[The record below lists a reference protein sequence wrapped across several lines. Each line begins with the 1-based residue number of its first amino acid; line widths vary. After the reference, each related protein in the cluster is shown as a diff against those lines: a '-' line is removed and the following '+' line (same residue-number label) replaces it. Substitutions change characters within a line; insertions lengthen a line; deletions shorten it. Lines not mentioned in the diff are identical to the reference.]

1 MGKGVIVSAD
11 LVKELRDRT
20 GAGMMD
26 CKKALLENNGDVE
39 SAIDF
44 LRKEGIAKAEKK
56 MGRETQEGL
65 VDSYIHPGSKLG
77 VMVEI
82 NCETDFVAK
91 TEEFQRFARDIAMH
105 IAAMNPVSI
114 SREDVP
120 QEIVDKERDIYR
132 SQALSSGK
140 PEKIL
145 EKIVEGKIEKFYS
158 EVCLFE
164 QSFVK
169 NPDLNVGNLLKEMIA
184 KVGEN
189 ITIKRF
195 VRFRL
200 GE

>member
-1 MGKGVIVSAD
+1 MGKGVVVSAD
-11 LVKELRDRT
+11 LVKELRERT

-120 QEIVDKERDIYR
+120 EEIVDKERDIYR

-158 EVCLFE
+158 EVCLLE

-169 NPDLNVGNLLKEMIA
+169 NPDLSVGNILKEMIA

-189 ITIKRF
+189 IAIKRF
-195 VRFRL
+195 IRFRL